1 MSRLLTLLTVAA
13 ALVLPQAALAEEA
26 RDAETLARLQ
36 AEAAKVETLS
46 SDFAQEKYLEIFDD
60 VLVARGHFYYRRP
73 DALRWELLEPVKT
86 GFLLNGEEGK
96 RWHEKSGNQEAFTI
110 ARDPVMN
117 IVARELL
124 AWTRVDLD
132 ELAKRYAIRV
142 ESRNP
147 VRLHLTP
154 LTDTAGFLEYLLI
167 EFAPTAGHVSQVEVH
182 EPGGDYTRI
191 RFTNT
196 LVNQPLAEGLF

>member
-1 MSRLLTLLTVAA
+1 MIRRTFATLATFSLLMLLPLTAVADDD
-13 ALVLPQAALAEEA
+13 QA
-26 RDAETLARLQ
+26 TLARLRS
-36 AEAAKVETLS
+36 EAAKLETLS
-46 SDFAQEKYLEIFDD
+46 SDFVQEKYLEIFND
-60 VLVARGHFYYRRP
+60 VLTAHGRFYYRRP
-73 DALRWELLEPVKT
+73 DALRWELLDPVKT
-86 GFLLNGEEGK
+86 GFVLNGEDGQ
-96 RWHEKSGNQEAFTI
+96 RWHERSGNQESFTI

-132 ELAKRYAIRV
+132 ELVTRYTIRV
-142 ESRNP
+142 ENHDP
-147 VRLHLTP
+147 IRLHLTP

-167 EFAPTAGHVSQVEVH
+167 EFAPQAGHVRLVEVH

-196 LVNQPLAEGLF
+196 RINEPLAKELF